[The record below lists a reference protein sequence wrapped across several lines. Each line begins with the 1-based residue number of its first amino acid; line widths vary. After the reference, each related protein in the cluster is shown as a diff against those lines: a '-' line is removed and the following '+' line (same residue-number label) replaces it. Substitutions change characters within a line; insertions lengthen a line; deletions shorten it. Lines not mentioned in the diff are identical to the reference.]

1 MATKKITLNE
11 LRSLVKQIIKENV
24 EPAAPAAPAAQA
36 AAPRLT
42 NQEIQFLNKI
52 YGEIG
57 QAVELQGVVG
67 NPKIKA
73 AGYEA
78 YRKIGEMIHSK

>member
-24 EPAAPAAPAAQA
+24 EPAAPAAQA